1 MNKRERIK
9 KQQSKKT
16 KGWILSVHAMGQQ
29 FDIMLM
35 RITMHL
41 SLRHERIPKLF
52 LRNKVR
58 AQSAQLIRGK
68 YGQYSTRNTCC
79 SCQFPSYLQ
88 CTWKIQ
94 YKLRAFT
101 KYIPYSMQQK
111 HFAQELENSPHCLV
125 QESNEE
131 LGCRGWSRRGALG
144 GQPPSPPGCAVSI
157 ILNDILWTLSD
168 LLEQTIL
175 VNKAYDEMQINHS
188 YRE

>member
-1 MNKRERIK
+1 
-9 KQQSKKT
+9 
-16 KGWILSVHAMGQQ
+16 MGQQ

-94 YKLRAFT
+94 YKLRTFT
-101 KYIPYSMQQK
+101 KYIPYSMQRK
-111 HFAQELENSPHCLV
+111 HFAQEMDNSPHCLV

-131 LGCRGWSRRGALG
+131 LGCRGWSRRGGLSVHNTQWHSLNTLWFIWTNHSCKQSVWWDANQSLI
-144 GQPPSPPGCAVSI
+144 QRI
-157 ILNDILWTLSD
+157 INRH
-168 LLEQTIL
+168 LEQESQT
-175 VNKAYDEMQINHS
+175 A
-188 YRE
+188 